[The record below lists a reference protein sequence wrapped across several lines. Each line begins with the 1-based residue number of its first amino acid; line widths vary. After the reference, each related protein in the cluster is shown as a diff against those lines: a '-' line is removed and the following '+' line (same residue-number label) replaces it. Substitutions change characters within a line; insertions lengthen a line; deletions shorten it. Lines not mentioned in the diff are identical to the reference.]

1 MCIEINVIMGIIVT
15 EQDTIE
21 RTENFT
27 FSNLSF
33 IVDFIINHNTRILR
47 INTKYFTF
55 INYNNKLNR
64 VPPTKTNIDIIHEI
78 FSFSEYSLLNG
89 LWNS

>member
-21 RTENFT
+21 RMENFT

-55 INYNNKLNR
+55 I
-64 VPPTKTNIDIIHEI
+64 IINLTACPLQKRTLTLYMKYFH
-78 FSFSEYSLLNG
+78 FPNTVF
-89 LWNS
+89 